1 MIYTVTFNP
10 SLDYIVHMDNLNLG
24 FVNRTKS
31 EEIYP
36 GGKGINVSIVLK
48 NLGYDSKVFGFI
60 AGFTGNEIKRL
71 LEVQGCKNEF
81 IDVEEGISRINIKIK
96 AENESEINGQGPNIR
111 KEHISKLFYKLNK
124 LKDGDILVLAGS
136 IPNNLPSSIYEDIC
150 ERLEKKKVKIVVDA
164 TGDLLVNVL
173 KYKPFLVKP
182 NNHELEEIFG
192 EKYESEEKLIEAG
205 RRLQD
210 MGALNVIISRGEKG
224 AIFISQDEKIYT
236 LKAPKGELINSVGAG
251 DSMVAGFIAGYL
263 QSNDFE
269 VAFKMA
275 VVTGSATAFSP
286 WLTTEEKVRKLLK
299 EWCNENN

>member
-48 NLGYDSKVFGFI
+48 NLGYDSKAFGFI

-71 LEVQGCKNEF
+71 LEAQGCKNEF
-81 IDVEEGISRINIKIK
+81 IYVEEGISRINIKIK

-111 KEHISKLFYKLNK
+111 KEHISKLFHKLDK

-136 IPNNLPSSIYEDIC
+136 IPNNLPSSIYEAIC

-205 RRLQD
+205 RRLQG

-224 AIFISQDEKIYT
+224 AIFISQDEKIYI